1 MRNWKKAAAALLLLA
16 ILSGCTIPGNS
27 SQEEVG
33 AVSVAPEQQEVP
45 SDSSSTPQDSSNVSQ
60 DSSSAPQDSSAS
72 QTSGE
77 IHQDKALSIAMENA
91 SVPEDDAYNIKV
103 ERDGDSSIPIYDI
116 EFETDYGDYD
126 FEVAIDDGRIVG
138 ADYEVNEEWLSRLGG
153 SPVSQED
160 AKIIAASK
168 IPGSSREDIRIQEEG
183 TMAAPVMRA
192 GVSSTTWST
201 SLRWTRKRESS
212 LTGTQIYRNNLI
224 KTQQAL
230 ENFPQAPVL
239 FILQR

>member
-1 MRNWKKAAAALLLLA
+1 MKNWKKTAAALLLLA
-16 ILSGCTIPGNS
+16 MLSGCAIPGNS

-126 FEVAIDDGRIVG
+126 FEIAIDDGRIVG

-183 TMAAPVMRA
+183 DDGR
-192 GVSSTTWST
+192 
-201 SLRWTRKRESS
+201 TRYEGWCQFNNMEYEFEMDPE
-212 LTGTQIYRNNLI
+212 TGIIFDWN
-224 KTQQAL
+224 AD
-230 ENFPQAPVL
+230 
-239 FILQR
+239 LQE

>member
-1 MRNWKKAAAALLLLA
+1 MGNWKKAAAALLLLA
-16 ILSGCTIPGNS
+16 MLSGCTTTSPSSVEDGTAVGGTPSQQQAGQESS
-27 SQEEVG
+27 SQSQAPES

-45 SDSSSTPQDSSNVSQ
+45 SDSS
-60 DSSSAPQDSSAS
+60 AS

-77 IHQDKALSIAMENA
+77 IDQDKALSIAMENA

-103 ERDGDSSIPIYDI
+103 ERDGDNSIPIYDI

-153 SPVSQED
+153 SQVSQED
-160 AKIIAASK
+160 AKVIAASK

-183 TMAAPVMRA
+183 DDGR
-192 GVSSTTWST
+192 
-201 SLRWTRKRESS
+201 TRYEGWCQFDNMEYEFEMDPE
-212 LTGTQIYRNNLI
+212 TGIIFDWN
-224 KTQQAL
+224 AD
-230 ENFPQAPVL
+230 
-239 FILQR
+239 LQD

>member
-1 MRNWKKAAAALLLLA
+1 MGNWKKTAAALLLLA
-16 ILSGCTIPGNS
+16 MLSGCTTTSPSSVEDGTAVGGTPSQQQAGQESS
-27 SQEEVG
+27 SQSQAPES

-45 SDSSSTPQDSSNVSQ
+45 S
-60 DSSSAPQDSSAS
+60 DSSAS

-103 ERDGDSSIPIYDI
+103 ERDGDNSIPIYDI

-138 ADYEVNEEWLSRLGG
+138 ADYEINEEWLSRLGG
-153 SPVSQED
+153 SQVSQED
-160 AKIIAASK
+160 AKVIAASK

-183 TMAAPVMRA
+183 DDGR
-192 GVSSTTWST
+192 
-201 SLRWTRKRESS
+201 TRYEGWCQFDNMEYEFEMDPE
-212 LTGTQIYRNNLI
+212 TGIIFDWN
-224 KTQQAL
+224 AD
-230 ENFPQAPVL
+230 
-239 FILQR
+239 LQD

>member
-1 MRNWKKAAAALLLLA
+1 MGNWKKTAAALLLLA
-16 ILSGCTIPGNS
+16 MLSGCTTTSPSSVEDGTAVGGTPSQQQAGQESS
-27 SQEEVG
+27 SQSQAPES

-45 SDSSSTPQDSSNVSQ
+45 SDSS
-60 DSSSAPQDSSAS
+60 AS

-77 IHQDKALSIAMENA
+77 IDQDKALSIAMENA

-103 ERDGDSSIPIYDI
+103 ERDGDNSIPIYDI

-138 ADYEVNEEWLSRLGG
+138 ADYEINEEWLSRLGG

-160 AKIIAASK
+160 AQIIAASK

-183 TMAAPVMRA
+183 DDGR
-192 GVSSTTWST
+192 
-201 SLRWTRKRESS
+201 TRYEGWCQFDNMEYEFEMDPE
-212 LTGTQIYRNNLI
+212 TGIIFDWN
-224 KTQQAL
+224 AD
-230 ENFPQAPVL
+230 
-239 FILQR
+239 LQD

>member
-1 MRNWKKAAAALLLLA
+1 MGNWKKTAAALLLLA
-16 ILSGCTIPGNS
+16 MLSGCTTTSPSSVEDGTAVGGTPSQQQAGQESS
-27 SQEEVG
+27 SQSQAPES

-45 SDSSSTPQDSSNVSQ
+45 SDSS
-60 DSSSAPQDSSAS
+60 AS

-77 IHQDKALSIAMENA
+77 IDQDKALSIAMENA

-103 ERDGDSSIPIYDI
+103 ERDGDNSIPIYDI

-153 SPVSQED
+153 SQVSQED
-160 AKIIAASK
+160 AKVIAASK

-183 TMAAPVMRA
+183 DDGR
-192 GVSSTTWST
+192 
-201 SLRWTRKRESS
+201 TRYEGWCQFNNMEYEFEMDPE
-212 LTGTQIYRNNLI
+212 TGIIFDWN
-224 KTQQAL
+224 AD
-230 ENFPQAPVL
+230 
-239 FILQR
+239 LQD

>member
-1 MRNWKKAAAALLLLA
+1 MGNWKKAAAALLLLA
-16 ILSGCTIPGNS
+16 MLSGCTTTSPSSVEDGTAVGGTPSQQQAGQESS
-27 SQEEVG
+27 SQSQAPES

-45 SDSSSTPQDSSNVSQ
+45 SDSS
-60 DSSSAPQDSSAS
+60 AS

-77 IHQDKALSIAMENA
+77 IDQDKALSIAMENA

-103 ERDGDSSIPIYDI
+103 ERDGDNSIPIYDI

-138 ADYEVNEEWLSRLGG
+138 ADYEVNEDWLSRLGG

-160 AKIIAASK
+160 AKVIAASK

-183 TMAAPVMRA
+183 DDGR
-192 GVSSTTWST
+192 
-201 SLRWTRKRESS
+201 TRYEGWCQFDNMEYEFEMDPE
-212 LTGTQIYRNNLI
+212 TGIIFDWN
-224 KTQQAL
+224 AD
-230 ENFPQAPVL
+230 
-239 FILQR
+239 LQD

>member
-1 MRNWKKAAAALLLLA
+1 MGNWKKTAAALLLLA
-16 ILSGCTIPGNS
+16 MLSGCTTTSPSSVEDGTAVGGTPSQQQAGQESS
-27 SQEEVG
+27 SQSQAPES

-45 SDSSSTPQDSSNVSQ
+45 SDSS
-60 DSSSAPQDSSAS
+60 AS

-77 IHQDKALSIAMENA
+77 IDQDKALSIAMENA

-103 ERDGDSSIPIYDI
+103 ERDGDNSIPIYDI

-138 ADYEVNEEWLSRLGG
+138 ADYEVNEDWLSRLGG

-160 AKIIAASK
+160 AKVIAASK

-183 TMAAPVMRA
+183 DDGR
-192 GVSSTTWST
+192 
-201 SLRWTRKRESS
+201 TRYEGWCQFDNMEYEFEMDPE
-212 LTGTQIYRNNLI
+212 TGIIFDWN
-224 KTQQAL
+224 AD
-230 ENFPQAPVL
+230 
-239 FILQR
+239 LQD

>member
-1 MRNWKKAAAALLLLA
+1 MGNWKKTAAALLLLA
-16 ILSGCTIPGNS
+16 MLSGCTTTSPSSVEDGTAVGGTPSQQQAGQESS
-27 SQEEVG
+27 SQSQAPES

-45 SDSSSTPQDSSNVSQ
+45 SDSS
-60 DSSSAPQDSSAS
+60 AS

-77 IHQDKALSIAMENA
+77 IDQDKALSIAMENA

-103 ERDGDSSIPIYDI
+103 ERDGDNSIPIYDI

-138 ADYEVNEEWLSRLGG
+138 ADYEINEEWLSRLGG

-183 TMAAPVMRA
+183 DDGR
-192 GVSSTTWST
+192 
-201 SLRWTRKRESS
+201 TRYEGWCQFNNMEYEFEMDPE
-212 LTGTQIYRNNLI
+212 TGIIFDWN
-224 KTQQAL
+224 AD
-230 ENFPQAPVL
+230 
-239 FILQR
+239 LQE

>member
-1 MRNWKKAAAALLLLA
+1 MGNWKKTAAALLLLA
-16 ILSGCTIPGNS
+16 MLSGCTTTSPSSVEDGTAVGGTPSQQQAGQESS
-27 SQEEVG
+27 SQSQAPES

-45 SDSSSTPQDSSNVSQ
+45 SDSS
-60 DSSSAPQDSSAS
+60 AS

-77 IHQDKALSIAMENA
+77 IDQDKALSIAMENA

-103 ERDGDSSIPIYDI
+103 ERDGDNSIPIYDI

-160 AKIIAASK
+160 AQIIAASK
-168 IPGSSREDIRIQEEG
+168 IPGSSRGDIRIQEEG
-183 TMAAPVMRA
+183 DDGR
-192 GVSSTTWST
+192 
-201 SLRWTRKRESS
+201 TRYEGWCQFDNMEYEFEMDPE
-212 LTGTQIYRNNLI
+212 TGIIFDWN
-224 KTQQAL
+224 AD
-230 ENFPQAPVL
+230 
-239 FILQR
+239 LQD

>member
-1 MRNWKKAAAALLLLA
+1 MGNWKKTAAALLLLA
-16 ILSGCTIPGNS
+16 MLSGCTTTSPSSVEDGTAVGGTPSQQQAGQESS
-27 SQEEVG
+27 SQSQAPES

-45 SDSSSTPQDSSNVSQ
+45 SDSS
-60 DSSSAPQDSSAS
+60 AS

-77 IHQDKALSIAMENA
+77 IDQDKALSIAMENA

-103 ERDGDSSIPIYDI
+103 ERDGDNSIPIYDI

-138 ADYEVNEEWLSRLGG
+138 ADYEVNEDWLSRLGG

-183 TMAAPVMRA
+183 DDGR
-192 GVSSTTWST
+192 
-201 SLRWTRKRESS
+201 TRYEGWCQFNNMEYEFEMDPE
-212 LTGTQIYRNNLI
+212 TGIIFDWN
-224 KTQQAL
+224 AD
-230 ENFPQAPVL
+230 
-239 FILQR
+239 LQE

>member
-1 MRNWKKAAAALLLLA
+1 MGNWKKQRPPCFCWQCSAAAPYLEIAVEDGTA
-16 ILSGCTIPGNS
+16 VGGTPLSSRPGRKA
-27 SQEEVG
+27 
-33 AVSVAPEQQEVP
+33 AVSPP
-45 SDSSSTPQDSSNVSQ
+45 DSGRAQ

-103 ERDGDSSIPIYDI
+103 ERDGDNSIPIYDI

-183 TMAAPVMRA
+183 DDGR
-192 GVSSTTWST
+192 
-201 SLRWTRKRESS
+201 TRYEGWCQFDNMEYEFEMDPE
-212 LTGTQIYRNNLI
+212 TGIIFDWN
-224 KTQQAL
+224 AD
-230 ENFPQAPVL
+230 
-239 FILQR
+239 LQE

>member
-1 MRNWKKAAAALLLLA
+1 MGNWKKAAAALLLLA
-16 ILSGCTIPGNS
+16 MLSGCTTTSPSSVEDGTAVGGTPSQQQAGQESS
-27 SQEEVG
+27 SQSQAPES

-45 SDSSSTPQDSSNVSQ
+45 SDSS
-60 DSSSAPQDSSAS
+60 AS

-77 IHQDKALSIAMENA
+77 IDQDKALSIAMENA

-103 ERDGDSSIPIYDI
+103 ERDGNNSIPIYDI

-160 AKIIAASK
+160 AQIIAASK
-168 IPGSSREDIRIQEEG
+168 IPGSSRGDIRIQEEG
-183 TMAAPVMRA
+183 DDGR
-192 GVSSTTWST
+192 
-201 SLRWTRKRESS
+201 TRYEGWCQFDNMEYEFEMDPE
-212 LTGTQIYRNNLI
+212 TGIIFDWN
-224 KTQQAL
+224 AD
-230 ENFPQAPVL
+230 
-239 FILQR
+239 LQD

>member
-1 MRNWKKAAAALLLLA
+1 MGNWKKTAAALLLLA
-16 ILSGCTIPGNS
+16 MLSGCTTTSPSSVEDGTAVGGTPSQQQAGQESS
-27 SQEEVG
+27 SQSQAPES

-45 SDSSSTPQDSSNVSQ
+45 SDSS
-60 DSSSAPQDSSAS
+60 AS

-77 IHQDKALSIAMENA
+77 IDQDKALSIAMENA

-103 ERDGDSSIPIYDI
+103 ERDGDNSIPIYDI

-138 ADYEVNEEWLSRLGG
+138 ADYEINEEWLSRLGG

-168 IPGSSREDIRIQEEG
+168 IPGSSRGDIRIQEEG
-183 TMAAPVMRA
+183 DDGR
-192 GVSSTTWST
+192 
-201 SLRWTRKRESS
+201 TRYEGWCQFDNMEYEFEMDPE
-212 LTGTQIYRNNLI
+212 TGIIFDWN
-224 KTQQAL
+224 AD
-230 ENFPQAPVL
+230 
-239 FILQR
+239 LQD

>member
-1 MRNWKKAAAALLLLA
+1 MGNWKKTAAALLLLA
-16 ILSGCTIPGNS
+16 MLSGCTTTSPSSVEDGTAVGGTPSQQQAGQESS
-27 SQEEVG
+27 SQSQAPES

-45 SDSSSTPQDSSNVSQ
+45 SDSS
-60 DSSSAPQDSSAS
+60 AS

-77 IHQDKALSIAMENA
+77 IDQDKALSIAMENA

-103 ERDGDSSIPIYDI
+103 ERDGDNSIPIYDI

-138 ADYEVNEEWLSRLGG
+138 ADYEINEEWLSRLGG

-160 AKIIAASK
+160 AKVIAASK

-183 TMAAPVMRA
+183 DDGR
-192 GVSSTTWST
+192 
-201 SLRWTRKRESS
+201 TRYEGWCQFDNMEYEFEMDPE
-212 LTGTQIYRNNLI
+212 TGIIFDWN
-224 KTQQAL
+224 AD
-230 ENFPQAPVL
+230 
-239 FILQR
+239 LQD

>member
-1 MRNWKKAAAALLLLA
+1 MGNWKKTAAALLLLA
-16 ILSGCTIPGNS
+16 MLSGCTTTSPSSVEDGTAVGGTPSQQQAGQESS
-27 SQEEVG
+27 SQSQAPES

-45 SDSSSTPQDSSNVSQ
+45 SDSS
-60 DSSSAPQDSSAS
+60 AS

-77 IHQDKALSIAMENA
+77 IDQDKALSIAMENA

-103 ERDGDSSIPIYDI
+103 ERDGDNSIPIYDI

-153 SPVSQED
+153 SQVSQED
-160 AKIIAASK
+160 AKVIAASK

-183 TMAAPVMRA
+183 DDGR
-192 GVSSTTWST
+192 
-201 SLRWTRKRESS
+201 TRYEGWCQFDNMEYEFEMDPE
-212 LTGTQIYRNNLI
+212 TGIIFDWN
-224 KTQQAL
+224 AD
-230 ENFPQAPVL
+230 
-239 FILQR
+239 LQE

>member
-1 MRNWKKAAAALLLLA
+1 MGNWKKTAAALLLLA
-16 ILSGCTIPGNS
+16 MLSGCTTTSPSSVEDGTAVGGTPSQQQAGQESS
-27 SQEEVG
+27 SQSQAPES

-45 SDSSSTPQDSSNVSQ
+45 SDSS
-60 DSSSAPQDSSAS
+60 AS

-77 IHQDKALSIAMENA
+77 IDQDKALSIAMENA

-103 ERDGDSSIPIYDI
+103 ERDGDNSIPIYDI

-138 ADYEVNEEWLSRLGG
+138 ADYEINEEWLSRLGG

-160 AKIIAASK
+160 AQILAASK

-183 TMAAPVMRA
+183 DDGR
-192 GVSSTTWST
+192 
-201 SLRWTRKRESS
+201 TRYEGWCQFDNMEYEFEMDPE
-212 LTGTQIYRNNLI
+212 TGIIFDWN
-224 KTQQAL
+224 AD
-230 ENFPQAPVL
+230 
-239 FILQR
+239 LQD

>member
-1 MRNWKKAAAALLLLA
+1 
-16 ILSGCTIPGNS
+16 
-27 SQEEVG
+27 
-33 AVSVAPEQQEVP
+33 
-45 SDSSSTPQDSSNVSQ
+45 
-60 DSSSAPQDSSAS
+60 
-72 QTSGE
+72 
-77 IHQDKALSIAMENA
+77 MENA

-116 EFETDYGDYD
+116 EFETDYGGYD

-183 TMAAPVMRA
+183 DDGR
-192 GVSSTTWST
+192 
-201 SLRWTRKRESS
+201 TRYEGWCQFNNMEYEFEMDPE
-212 LTGTQIYRNNLI
+212 TGIIFDWN
-224 KTQQAL
+224 AD
-230 ENFPQAPVL
+230 
-239 FILQR
+239 LQE

>member
-1 MRNWKKAAAALLLLA
+1 MGNWKKTAAALLLLA
-16 ILSGCTIPGNS
+16 MLSGCTTTSPSSVEDGTAVGGTPSQQQAGQESS
-27 SQEEVG
+27 SQSQAPES

-45 SDSSSTPQDSSNVSQ
+45 SDSS
-60 DSSSAPQDSSAS
+60 AS

-77 IHQDKALSIAMENA
+77 IDQDKALSIAMENA

-103 ERDGDSSIPIYDI
+103 ERDGDNSIPIYDI

-183 TMAAPVMRA
+183 DDGR
-192 GVSSTTWST
+192 
-201 SLRWTRKRESS
+201 TRYEGWCQFNNMEYEFEMDPE
-212 LTGTQIYRNNLI
+212 TGIIFDWN
-224 KTQQAL
+224 AD
-230 ENFPQAPVL
+230 
-239 FILQR
+239 LQE

>member
-1 MRNWKKAAAALLLLA
+1 MGNWKKTAAALLLLA
-16 ILSGCTIPGNS
+16 MLSGCTTTSPSSVEDGTAVGGTPSQQQAGQESS
-27 SQEEVG
+27 SQSQAPES

-45 SDSSSTPQDSSNVSQ
+45 SDSS
-60 DSSSAPQDSSAS
+60 AS

-77 IHQDKALSIAMENA
+77 IDQDKALSIAMENA

-103 ERDGDSSIPIYDI
+103 ERDGDNSIPIYDI

-160 AKIIAASK
+160 AQIIAASK

-183 TMAAPVMRA
+183 DDGR
-192 GVSSTTWST
+192 
-201 SLRWTRKRESS
+201 TRYEGWCQFDNMEYEFEMDPE
-212 LTGTQIYRNNLI
+212 TGIIFDWN
-224 KTQQAL
+224 AD
-230 ENFPQAPVL
+230 
-239 FILQR
+239 LQD

>member
-1 MRNWKKAAAALLLLA
+1 MGNWKKTAAALLLLA
-16 ILSGCTIPGNS
+16 MLSGCTTTSPSSVEDGTAVGGTPSQQQAGQESS
-27 SQEEVG
+27 SQSQAPES

-45 SDSSSTPQDSSNVSQ
+45 SDSS
-60 DSSSAPQDSSAS
+60 AS

-77 IHQDKALSIAMENA
+77 IDQDKALSIAMENA

-138 ADYEVNEEWLSRLGG
+138 ADYEINEEWLSRLGG
-153 SPVSQED
+153 SQVSQED
-160 AKIIAASK
+160 AKVIAASK

-183 TMAAPVMRA
+183 DDGR
-192 GVSSTTWST
+192 
-201 SLRWTRKRESS
+201 TRYEGWCQFDNMEYEFEMDPE
-212 LTGTQIYRNNLI
+212 TGIIFDWN
-224 KTQQAL
+224 AD
-230 ENFPQAPVL
+230 
-239 FILQR
+239 LQD